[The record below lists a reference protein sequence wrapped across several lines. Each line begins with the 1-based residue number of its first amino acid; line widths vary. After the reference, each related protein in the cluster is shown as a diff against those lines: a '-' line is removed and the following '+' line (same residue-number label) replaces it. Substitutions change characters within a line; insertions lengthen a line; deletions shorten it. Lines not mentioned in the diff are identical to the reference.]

1 MPARLLLAESIR
13 RLINFE
19 TITINTMPDYKR
31 LFIPVLA
38 LLLLLPPSLAETR
51 VCSQGCDYSAIQA
64 ALDAASPGD
73 KIVVESGIY
82 NESLIIGKN
91 VFLHGLDTGQG
102 KAVLAPESGRII
114 LAANGAVL
122 RGFEIGGPIGS
133 DGLGPDSENC
143 TLEVVLPSGIYLND
157 FAGQKSVCP
166 VDAASWNSSDGIN
179 YQFSSRVLRSRLGNY
194 WADYN
199 GTDANGDGIG
209 DQPMILNKKNIDY
222 YPLMQPVDNYRIPDE
237 KQTSLEL
244 IRAKVNE
251 PFTISLPANPTTG
264 YEWKADYDY
273 VLLKQESAEFERA
286 TTETKRVGAGGTS
299 VFVFLPIK
307 PGKSTI
313 YFVYKRSWENIVAD
327 TRAFHVDV
335 SAKS

>member
-1 MPARLLLAESIR
+1 ML
-13 RLINFE
+13 
-19 TITINTMPDYKR
+19 DYKR

-38 LLLLLPPSLAETR
+38 LLLLLTSSVAETR
-51 VCSQGCDYSAIQA
+51 VCSQGCDYTAIQA

-73 KIVVESGIY
+73 RIVVESGIY
-82 NESLIIGKN
+82 NESLLIGKRVN
-91 VFLHGLDTGQG
+91 LYGLDTGQG
-102 KAVLAPESGRII
+102 GPVLAPESGRVI

-122 RGFEIGGPIGS
+122 RGFEIGEPLGS
-133 DGLGPDSENC
+133 DGLASESENC
-143 TLEVVLPSGIYLND
+143 TLEVVLPSAIFLND

-166 VDAASWNSSDGIN
+166 EDAASWNSSDGIN
-179 YQFSSRVLRSRLGNY
+179 YQFNSRVLRGLLGNY

-199 GTDANGDGIG
+199 GSDENNDGIG
-209 DQPMILNKKNIDY
+209 DQPMVLNDKNIDY
-222 YPLMQPVDNYRIPDE
+222 YPLIEPVDNYRIPDE
-237 KQTSLEL
+237 KQTSVEL
-244 IRAKVNE
+244 IRARVNE

-273 VLLKQESAEFERA
+273 VLLKQENAEFERA
-286 TTETKRVGAGGTS
+286 TTETKRVGSGGTS

-327 TRAFHVDV
+327 TRAFHVEI

>member
-1 MPARLLLAESIR
+1 ML
-13 RLINFE
+13 
-19 TITINTMPDYKR
+19 DYKR

-38 LLLLLPPSLAETR
+38 LLLLLTSSVAETR
-51 VCSQGCDYSAIQA
+51 VCSQGCDYTAIQA

-73 KIVVESGIY
+73 RIVVESGIY
-82 NESLIIGKN
+82 NESLLIGKMVN
-91 VFLHGLDTGQG
+91 LHGLDTGQG
-102 KAVLAPESGRII
+102 KAVLAPESGRVI

-122 RGFEIGGPIGS
+122 RGFEIGEPLGS
-133 DGLGPDSENC
+133 DGLASESENC
-143 TLEVVLPSGIYLND
+143 TLEVVLPSVIYLND
-157 FAGQKSVCP
+157 FAGKKSVCP
-166 VDAASWNSSDGIN
+166 EDAASWNSSDGIN
-179 YQFSSRVLRSRLGNY
+179 YQFNSRVLRGLLGNY

-199 GTDANGDGIG
+199 GSDENNDGIG
-209 DQPMILNKKNIDY
+209 DRPMVLNDKNIDY
-222 YPLMQPVDNYRIPDE
+222 YPLIEPVDSYRIPDE
-237 KQTSLEL
+237 KQTNIEL
-244 IRAKVNE
+244 IRARVNE

-286 TTETKRVGAGGTS
+286 TTETKRVGSGGTS

-327 TRAFHVDV
+327 TRAFHVEI

>member
-1 MPARLLLAESIR
+1 MA
-13 RLINFE
+13 
-19 TITINTMPDYKR
+19 ITLSTMLDYKR

-51 VCSQGCDYSAIQA
+51 VCPHGCDYTAIQT

-73 KIVVESGIY
+73 RIVVESVIY

-91 VFLHGLDTGQG
+91 VFLHGLDTGEG
-102 KAVLAPESGRII
+102 KPVLAPESERII

-122 RGFEIGGPIGS
+122 RGFEIGEPLGP
-133 DGLGPDSENC
+133 DGLGTQSENC
-143 TLEVVLPSGIYLND
+143 TMEVVLPSAIYLND
-157 FAGQKSVCP
+157 FAGRKSVCP
-166 VDAASWNSSDGIN
+166 EDVASWNSSDGIN
-179 YQFSSRVLRSRLGNY
+179 YQFNSRVLRSRLGNY

-199 GTDANGDGIG
+199 GSDENNDGIG
-209 DQPMILNKKNIDY
+209 DRPMVLNDKNIDY
-222 YPLMQPVDNYRIPDE
+222 YPLMEPVDSYRIPDE
-237 KQTSLEL
+237 KQTNIEL

-286 TTETKRVGAGGTS
+286 TTETKRVGSGGTS
-299 VFVFLPIK
+299 VFVFMPIK

-327 TRAFHVDV
+327 TRVFHVDV

>member
-1 MPARLLLAESIR
+1 
-13 RLINFE
+13 
-19 TITINTMPDYKR
+19 MPDYKR

-38 LLLLLPPSLAETR
+38 LLLLLTPSLAETR
-51 VCSQGCDYSAIQA
+51 VCSQGCDYTAIQS

-73 KIVVESGIY
+73 RIVVESGIY
-82 NESLIIGKN
+82 NESLLIGKMVN
-91 VFLHGLDTGQG
+91 LHGLDTGQG
-102 KAVLAPESGRII
+102 KAVLAPESGRVI

-122 RGFEIGGPIGS
+122 RGFEIGGPLGS
-133 DGLGPDSENC
+133 DGLASESENC
-143 TLEVVLPSGIYLND
+143 TLEVVLPSVIYLND
-157 FAGQKSVCP
+157 FAGKKSVCP
-166 VDAASWNSSDGIN
+166 EDAASWNSSDGIN
-179 YQFSSRVLRSRLGNY
+179 YQFNSRVLRGRLGNY

-199 GTDANGDGIG
+199 GSDENNDGIG
-209 DQPMILNKKNIDY
+209 DQPMVLNDKNIDY
-222 YPLMQPVDNYRIPDE
+222 YPLIEPVDNYRIPDE
-237 KQTSLEL
+237 KQTNAEL
-244 IRAKVNE
+244 ILAKVNE

-273 VLLKQESAEFERA
+273 VLLKQENAEFERA

-327 TRAFHVDV
+327 TRAFHVEI

>member
-1 MPARLLLAESIR
+1 ML
-13 RLINFE
+13 
-19 TITINTMPDYKR
+19 DYKR

-38 LLLLLPPSLAETR
+38 LLLLLTSSVAETR
-51 VCSQGCDYSAIQA
+51 VCSQGCDYTAIQA

-73 KIVVESGIY
+73 RIVVESGIY
-82 NESLIIGKN
+82 NESLLIGKRVN
-91 VFLHGLDTGQG
+91 LYGLDTGQG
-102 KAVLAPESGRII
+102 GPVLAPESGRVI

-122 RGFEIGGPIGS
+122 RGFEIGEPLGS
-133 DGLGPDSENC
+133 DGLASESENC
-143 TLEVVLPSGIYLND
+143 TLEVVLPSAIFLND

-166 VDAASWNSSDGIN
+166 EDAASWNSSDGIN
-179 YQFSSRVLRSRLGNY
+179 YQFNSRVLRGLLGNY

-199 GTDANGDGIG
+199 GSDENNDGIG
-209 DQPMILNKKNIDY
+209 DQPMVLNDKNIDY
-222 YPLMQPVDNYRIPDE
+222 YPLIEPVDNYRIPDE
-237 KQTSLEL
+237 KQTSVEL
-244 IRAKVNE
+244 IRARVNE

-273 VLLKQESAEFERA
+273 VLLKKENAEFERA
-286 TTETKRVGAGGTS
+286 TTETKRVGSGGTS

-335 SAKS
+335 SA

>member
-1 MPARLLLAESIR
+1 ML
-13 RLINFE
+13 
-19 TITINTMPDYKR
+19 DYKR

-38 LLLLLPPSLAETR
+38 LLLLLTPSLAETR
-51 VCSQGCDYSAIQA
+51 VCSQGCDYTAIQA
-64 ALDAASPGD
+64 ALDAASSGD

-82 NESLIIGKN
+82 RESLLIGKRVN
-91 VFLHGLDTGQG
+91 LHGLDTGQG
-102 KAVLAPESGRII
+102 KAVLAPENGRVI

-122 RGFEIGGPIGS
+122 RGFEIGGLLGS
-133 DGLGPDSENC
+133 DGQGSDSENC
-143 TLEVVLPSGIYLND
+143 TMEVVLPSGIFLND

-179 YQFSSRVLRSRLGNY
+179 YQFNSRVLRSRLGNY

-199 GTDANGDGIG
+199 GTDENGDGIG
-209 DQPMILNKKNIDY
+209 DQPMILNEKNIDY
-222 YPLMQPVDNYRIPDE
+222 YPLIEPVDNYRIPDE
-237 KQTSLEL
+237 KQTSVEL

-273 VLLKQESAEFERA
+273 VLLKQENAEFERA
-286 TTETKRVGAGGTS
+286 TTETKHVGAGGTS

-327 TRAFHVDV
+327 TRAFHVEI
-335 SAKS
+335 SA